1 VTTLLLDCRPA
12 ADYAAGHVPG
22 ALHVDPETALSDP
35 TLDAAHGGRHPL
47 PSDERLGDV
56 FGALGVGADTFV
68 LAYDEGSGWAARCW
82 WLLRHL
88 GHDLAGTI
96 DLRGYAGPLVTE
108 PATPLPRP
116 FVAQPRADDVIEID
130 ELAARL
136 DDPALVLLDAR
147 SPERWRG
154 DVEPLDPVAGRIPGA
169 RNAFF
174 EEPLAD
180 SLEDLPRGAELAV
193 YCGSG
198 VTACVVVQR
207 LVLAGRENV
216 RMYPGS
222 FSEWCRREGHPI
234 ERSTAP

>member
-1 VTTLLLDCRPA
+1 MRTLVLDCRPA
-12 ADYAAGHVPG
+12 TAYAAGHVPG
-22 ALHVDPETALSDP
+22 ALHVEPEADLSDP
-35 TLDAAHGGRHPL
+35 VVDAAEGGRHPL
-47 PSDERLGDV
+47 PTVDRLVAV
-56 FGALGVGADTFV
+56 FGGLGVDAGTFV
-68 LAYDEGSGWAARCW
+68 LACDEGSGWAARCW
-82 WLLRHL
+82 WLLRHV
-88 GHDLAGTI
+88 GHELAGTF
-96 DLRGYAGPLVTE
+96 DLRGYVGPLVTE
-108 PATPLPRP
+108 QVTPSQRA
-116 FVAQPRADDVIEID
+116 FVARPRADDVIEID
-130 ELAARL
+130 EIRARL
-136 DDPALVLLDAR
+136 DDPGLVLLDAR

-174 EEPLAD
+174 EESMPA
-180 SLEDLPRGAELAV
+180 DLPASVELAA

-207 LVLAGRENV
+207 LVLAGREDV